1 MVCLDRMPLEDRSRS
16 GVFMIPGL
24 PGILAPGYLAQHRK
38 ELDGGTQPM
47 KRMLFILAIA
57 VALTGQTAPAHAQTQ
72 TWFGFQVGV
81 SGGNAPPPVIFR
93 SEPRYI
99 VVDDVQVVDDDR
111 CDDDVFRAN
120 NSWWRLRGGYWYR
133 AASWRGPWMSIDVR
147 RVPERV
153 LVVPARHWKHHPR
166 HGREGRDGRTVI
178 VVRDRDGD
186 RHGRRHGK
194 GHGHDRDD
202 D

>member
-1 MVCLDRMPLEDRSRS
+1 
-16 GVFMIPGL
+16 
-24 PGILAPGYLAQHRK
+24 
-38 ELDGGTQPM
+38 M

-81 SGGNAPPPVIFR
+81 SGGNASPPVIFR

-120 NSWWRLRGGYWYR
+120 NSYWRLRGGYWYR
-133 AASWRGPWMSIDVR
+133 ASSWRGPWLSIDVR

-166 HGREGRDGRTVI
+166 HGNRGRDGRTVT
-178 VVRDRDGD
+178 VVRDRDDD

-194 GHGHDRDD
+194 GHGHGHDRDD